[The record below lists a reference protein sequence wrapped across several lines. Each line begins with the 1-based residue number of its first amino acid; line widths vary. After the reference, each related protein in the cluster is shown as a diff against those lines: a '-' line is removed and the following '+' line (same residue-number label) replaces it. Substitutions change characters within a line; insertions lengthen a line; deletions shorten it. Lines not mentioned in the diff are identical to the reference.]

1 MTYATYNSEGG
12 FLRASNC
19 VSAFVSEIRR
29 LGGEVREMASVVAL
43 EFSGDGAKVILEG
56 GEPLH
61 ADRVVFAAGAWG
73 STLYPK
79 LGLHLP
85 LTANRQ
91 QVVYVGGLSD
101 EFAPANFPVFLNLDN
116 DLYGFP
122 LDTAGR
128 LKASIHVPG
137 ALVDPDVPM
146 TSDDEFTRTIMALLD
161 TYIPRAGKGEVVLAR
176 TCMYAMTPDEDFI
189 IDRFP
194 GYDNVALLAAFRD
207 TASSSARS

>member
-1 MTYATYNSEGG
+1 MVPVVGLEPAGDG
-12 FLRASNC
+12 
-19 VSAFVSEIRR
+19 V
-29 LGGEVREMASVVAL
+29 SVV
-43 EFSGDGAKVILEG
+43 LEG
-56 GEPLH
+56 GETLQ

-79 LGLHLP
+79 LGLHIP
-85 LTANRQ
+85 LTSNRQ

-101 EFAPANFPVFLNLDN
+101 EFAPASFPVFLNLDN

-146 TSDDEFTRTIMALLD
+146 TPDDEFTRTIISLLD

-189 IDRFP
+189 IDTLP
-194 GYDNVALLAAFRD
+194 GYDNVALLAGFSGHGFKFGPLIGELAAELVLGEEPEFPLDDFALSRFA
-207 TASSSARS
+207 TAAQ